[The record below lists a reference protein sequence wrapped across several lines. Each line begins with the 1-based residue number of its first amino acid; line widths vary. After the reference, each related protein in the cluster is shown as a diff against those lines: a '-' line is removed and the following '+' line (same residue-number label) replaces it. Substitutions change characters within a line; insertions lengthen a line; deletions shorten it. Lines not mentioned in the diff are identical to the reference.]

1 MTDKL
6 QHLKSILLECES
18 VCIGYSGGVDSVFL
32 ARFAL
37 DVLGPERMLAV
48 TGISPAVPQVQLDVA
63 RGVARDFG
71 IPHIEVDTL
80 EFEDPNYTS
89 NPVNRCYFCKSELWV
104 RLSAVAAQH
113 GLRTVLDGSNADDA
127 SDYRPGMQAAR
138 EREVRSPLLE
148 AGLTK
153 AEIRAESKALGLP
166 TWEQPSA
173 PCLSSRLAYGVAV
186 TRERLGQVERA
197 EAALR
202 ALGYREFRV
211 RHHGDCARL
220 EFAPTEL
227 TRAAEAWA
235 EAARAAREAGFGRV
249 LLDVDG
255 YRRGALNA
263 AVPLVQLG
271 VSR

>member
-1 MTDKL
+1 MTEKL
-6 QHLKSILLECES
+6 LHLKSILLECES

-32 ARFAL
+32 ARFAV
-37 DVLGPERMLAV
+37 DVLGPEHMLAV

-71 IPHIEVDTL
+71 IPHLEVDTL

-104 RLSAVAAQH
+104 RLSAVAAEH
-113 GLRTVLDGSNADDA
+113 NLRTVLDGSNADDA
-127 SDYRPGMQAAR
+127 TDYRPGMQAAR
-138 EREVRSPLLE
+138 ERAVRSPLLE

-153 AEIRAESKALGLP
+153 AEIREESRALGLP

-173 PCLSSRLAYGVAV
+173 PCLSSRLAYGVSV

-211 RHHGDCARL
+211 RHHGDCARV
-220 EFAPTEL
+220 EFASAEL
-227 TRAAEAWA
+227 PV
-235 EAARAAREAGFGRV
+235 AARRWREAEQATRDAGFSRV

-263 AVPLVQLG
+263 AVPLIQLG
-271 VSR
+271 AAR